1 VLELRYKT
9 PMSWAERALMSPLE
23 LLSDHAH
30 CELRAASSA
39 QGLITRNPSA
49 KSLVD
54 SLSRL
59 ALEEMR
65 HFRQVIALLESYGGE
80 LLWAEPN
87 PYVEGLMDGTKATRG
102 AVLLDRL
109 LISGLVELRS
119 LERFDMLADAA
130 TDPTVK
136 SLYAELGPSEAG
148 HATLFSRLAEELFPA
163 KLVRA
168 RAGELCAIEAGV
180 VEQLS
185 FAPRMHSGIRDSD

>member
-1 VLELRYKT
+1 VLELRYTT
-9 PMSWAERALMSPLE
+9 PTSWAERALLSPLE

-49 KSLVD
+49 KGLVD

-65 HFRQVIALLESYGGE
+65 HFRQVIALLEKFGGE

-87 PYVEGLMDGTKATRG
+87 PYVEGLMDGTKSTRG

-119 LERFDMLADAA
+119 LERFELLAAVA
-130 TDPTVK
+130 TEPKVQA
-136 SLYAELGPSEAG
+136 LYAELGPSEAG

-163 KLVRA
+163 KRVRE
-168 RAGELCAIEAGV
+168 RSDQLCAIEAGV
-180 VEQLS
+180 VERLA
-185 FAPRMHSGIRDSD
+185 FAPRMHSGVAE